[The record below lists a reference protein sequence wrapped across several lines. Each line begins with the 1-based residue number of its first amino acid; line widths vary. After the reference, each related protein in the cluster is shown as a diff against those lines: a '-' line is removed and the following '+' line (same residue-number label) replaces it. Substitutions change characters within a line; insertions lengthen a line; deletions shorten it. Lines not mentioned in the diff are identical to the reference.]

1 MATKDKKRVRR
12 EYTKAEEKELR
23 ARSKARTPVK
33 KIARLTK
40 RSEAALRS
48 KASSMGMRLGHRR

>member
-23 ARSKARTPVK
+23 AHSKARTPVK
-33 KIARLTK
+33 KIAGLTK

-48 KASSMGMRLGHRR
+48 KANGMGMRLGHQR

>member
-1 MATKDKKRVRR
+1 VAKKVKKRVRR
-12 EYTKAEEKELR
+12 DYTKAEERGLR
-23 ARSKARTPVK
+23 EHSKARTPVK

-48 KASSMGMRLGHRR
+48 KASSMSMRLGHQR